1 VPIFLLLLGLFVGVP
16 LLELALLIE
25 VGGRIGALPT
35 IALCLLTAAMGG
47 ILVRSQGGQ
56 VIATLKRQ
64 LDRGRLPVE
73 EAFHGLCILVAGL
86 LLLTPGF
93 VTDVIGFALLVP
105 PLRRFLYEF
114 LGRRVEVGI
123 RDPRERRGGPEP
135 PVIDVDYE
143 EIDEERPPRGRGWG
157 GR

>member
-1 VPIFLLLLGLFVGVP
+1 MPIFLLLLGLFVGVP

-47 ILVRSQGGQ
+47 ILVRSQGGR

-64 LDRGRLPVE
+64 LDHGRLPVE
-73 EAFHGLCILVAGL
+73 EAFHGLCILAAGL

-93 VTDVIGFALLVP
+93 VTDAIGFALLVP
-105 PLRRFLYEF
+105 PLRRLLYEF
-114 LGRRVEVGI
+114 LRRRVEAGI
-123 RDPRERRGGPEP
+123 VDLEEPPGRREP

-157 GR
+157 GG